1 MEMTK
6 LIFWM
11 IAAYGISTILV
22 YGRIF
27 DKPRAWLIQN
37 SSFFG
42 EMIQCMLC
50 TSMWVGMFLSL
61 VIGLSKEYFHFL
73 HLNIIIDGGF
83 TAGAV
88 WAINSIIEWF
98 EENRPNKQQIL

>member
-11 IAAYGISTILV
+11 VAAYGISTILV
-22 YGRIF
+22 YGHIF
-27 DKPRAWLIQN
+27 DRPRAWIMTN
-37 SSFFG
+37 SRFFG
-42 EMIQCMLC
+42 QMIQCMLC

-61 VIGLSKEYFHFL
+61 FMGLSKTYFNFL
-73 HLNIIIDGGF
+73 PLNIIIDGGF

-88 WAINSIIEWF
+88 WAINAIVEWF
-98 EENRPNKQQIL
+98 EENKPNKQQIL